1 MRYDATVAPI
11 TLDSDA
17 VGAFELTTYL
27 QLHYGLIGVGEY
39 ANRLDFLEELISEA
53 SEGDSSEETSIVESY
68 HGGEVASASGYNIPI
83 PVLEL
88 IVSTPEMHIK
98 KWQFHK
104 GDDDPNPSIPHG
116 HDCDDAKVKLDAYQG
131 YIYRRTAQIDR
142 VSRNAI
148 VMLWNNKEF
157 RKFAREAIEA
167 YVERNGYYHFRDY
180 RRPLPKRQ
188 KR

>member
-1 MRYDATVAPI
+1 M
-11 TLDSDA
+11 DSDA
-17 VGAFELTTYL
+17 VVAFELTTYL
-27 QLHYGLIGVGEY
+27 QLHCGLIGVGEWV
-39 ANRLDFLEELISEA
+39 NRIDFLEELINEA
-53 SEGDSSEETSIVESY
+53 PEGDSSEETSIVESC
-68 HGGEVASASGYNIPI
+68 HGGEVASASGYNTPI

-88 IVSTPEMHIK
+88 IVSTPTMEIK

-116 HDCDDAKVKLDAYQG
+116 HDCGDAKVKLDAYQG
-131 YIYRRTAQIDR
+131 YIYRRTAQIGR

-157 RKFAREAIEA
+157 RIFAREAIEA
-167 YVERNGYYHFRDY
+167 YVQRNGHHHFRDY
-180 RRPLPKRQ
+180 LRPLPKRQ